1 MYSEEINRRD
11 DRDERDHRDG
21 FRDAYDRRDEGRF
34 RRDDRRDSR
43 RDGYS
48 SYDDYTTDEIQSE
61 VDRLRYELNTLKRTI
76 DERRA
81 DSQEIKSAIVHS
93 EAVYSQQLAEI
104 GKLLEDLGN
113 ILNGVQVGIDTK
125 LKNIPSKVSEEIED
139 AMIPVANKCEIID
152 ERIKAIQSGKTTP
165 GGGVVDPLP
174 EDAPQFVKDYY
185 DYYKTPRGYHARSG
199 NSNDGWHT
207 FGCQA
212 YANTR
217 FLYYINEIRSAVLIV
232 HGEKAHSR
240 YFGENAYEYMM
251 TGKAEGYDAVRKP
264 NPVPEN
270 KELLIIPGASHCDL
284 YDGGKDKVIPW
295 GKLASFFNENM
306 K

>member
-43 RDGYS
+43 RDGYG

-152 ERIKAIQSGKTTP
+152 ERIKAMSSS
-165 GGGVVDPLP
+165 VDNITGPIDEKM
-174 EDAPQFVKDYY
+174 EDMNRTLTD
-185 DYYKTPRGYHARSG
+185 T
-199 NSNDGWHT
+199 
-207 FGCQA
+207 
-212 YANTR
+212 
-217 FLYYINEIRSAVLIV
+217 
-232 HGEKAHSR
+232 
-240 YFGENAYEYMM
+240 
-251 TGKAEGYDAVRKP
+251 
-264 NPVPEN
+264 
-270 KELLIIPGASHCDL
+270 
-284 YDGGKDKVIPW
+284 
-295 GKLASFFNENM
+295 LASKFGSKNIGDVLKKLSSVSIFVTANM
-306 K
+306 IGTITLLVLMCYFIISLS